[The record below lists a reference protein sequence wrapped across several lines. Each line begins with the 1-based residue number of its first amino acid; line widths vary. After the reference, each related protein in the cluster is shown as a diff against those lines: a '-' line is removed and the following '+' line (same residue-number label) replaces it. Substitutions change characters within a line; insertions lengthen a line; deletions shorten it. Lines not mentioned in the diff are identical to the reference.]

1 MRNDGDRHV
10 PGSGVSEEPLE
21 LSGGSAAQSSVIQ
34 MVDVCLGVDHTRGEG
49 EFLVRMRDY
58 MPPNQRAMLAQLA
71 ELPSLRS
78 LCEGSEELQ
87 ERYNNCLLSLDQ
99 FRTQHLILASRYI
112 TDQVTTG
119 GRQLHFMY

>member
-1 MRNDGDRHV
+1 M
-10 PGSGVSEEPLE
+10 SEEPLE
-21 LSGGSAAQSSVIQ
+21 LSGGSAAQSSALQ
-34 MVDVCLGVDHTRGEG
+34 MLDTCLGVEHGQGEG
-49 EFLVRMRDY
+49 EFLVRMRQY

-112 TDQVTTG
+112 TAQVTTG